1 MGGSAF
7 ALTPPLPSLPSQGR
21 GALGRRGTMG
31 ARRAGSQREARTQ
44 TSSAVGPPAPSLC
57 HVAVTWRSH
66 DAREPGHRPRRVGGG
81 QSHPHLPVCSVPCSA
96 HQMPEALLKTT
107 ASSPRNGSQGR
118 RSGET
123 SRSQYVESLWALK
136 SFNQLICK
144 NNFLIAF
151 GVSSRSLGFAGEGKW
166 HLKPNWFSNVLFEDS
181 VALPSASLLEQV
193 CL

>member
-1 MGGSAF
+1 M
-7 ALTPPLPSLPSQGR
+7 LSLLRSPASLRR
-21 GALGRRGTMG
+21 GAGPRGDVGPWGHGVPGCSAKPKLRPRLPLGRRLP
-31 ARRAGSQREARTQ
+31 R
-44 TSSAVGPPAPSLC
+44 C
-57 HVAVTWRSH
+57 VTWRSH
-66 DAREPGHRPRRVGGG
+66 DAWEPGHRPRRVGGG